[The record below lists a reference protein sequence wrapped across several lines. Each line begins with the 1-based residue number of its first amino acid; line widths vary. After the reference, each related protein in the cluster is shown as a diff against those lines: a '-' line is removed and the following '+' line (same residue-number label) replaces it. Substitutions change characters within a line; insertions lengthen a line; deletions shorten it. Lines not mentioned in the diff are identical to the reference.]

1 VVEAPCD
8 FGLVRS
14 NDLVGQM
21 VGRKGTTFWNS
32 DFELKAGELTR
43 GIPSKDNDDGL
54 SESVSIGRLRR
65 RLPVTAKIFCVLNQV
80 ASPPA
85 ALTLTEPSAATS
97 TSATCDV

>member
-32 DFELKAGELTR
+32 DLELKAGELTR
-43 GIPSKDNDDGL
+43 GIPGKDYDDGL

-80 ASPPA
+80 RLHQRP
-85 ALTLTEPSAATS
+85 
-97 TSATCDV
+97 